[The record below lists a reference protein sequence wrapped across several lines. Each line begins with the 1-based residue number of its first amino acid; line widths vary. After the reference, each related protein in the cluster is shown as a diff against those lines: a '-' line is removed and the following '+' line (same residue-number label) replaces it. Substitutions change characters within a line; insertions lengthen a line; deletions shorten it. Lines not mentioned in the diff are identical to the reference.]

1 MADGRGLSIWIDLTP
16 DSSSQLFPGYKCR
29 SWIWAWSTPWGFSRR
44 SSWGCFRVLTEW
56 HWRTD
61 LEGARLASCSCSQQ
75 PRSPEWHPHFKWTE
89 NNFKNI
95 SLRSFV
101 WHFDISIEI
110 LNSVPVMYSTGR
122 FWKKW
127 YLININLFLL
137 IVFHRVNKTVRR
149 CYHET
154 ICHQSPCGLPSLIS
168 NAISLHRTTSSA
180 QSSPPGKFVCPPIY
194 PRAHS
199 DSPRSS
205 QNGRIHEN

>member
-1 MADGRGLSIWIDLTP
+1 MSIYNATLDIYTWCGPSGPAQQAREGESFQRASRRKFLVFLLTQHSWALAAKNTYLQINNLFIADGRGLSIWTDLTP

-110 LNSVPVMYSTGR
+110 LNSVPVMYR
-122 FWKKW
+122 EVLKKM
-127 YLININLFLL
+127 
-137 IVFHRVNKTVRR
+137 VDNK
-149 CYHET
+149 
-154 ICHQSPCGLPSLIS
+154 HQFIS
-168 NAISLHRTTSSA
+168 SDCVSS
-180 QSSPPGKFVCPPIY
+180 GK
-194 PRAHS
+194 
-199 DSPRSS
+199 
-205 QNGRIHEN
+205 